1 MDKPVLAPEL
11 RTMSFVTRWNIL
23 WRINKTNIAEHS
35 FFVAWYVFTIA
46 NLIEWKGNT
55 LYAVMKGLEHD
66 LDETITADI
75 VGPARRV
82 IVDKDTAAE
91 WLEAKQEIR
100 MGGLLRPFIA
110 MENTVEDGE
119 YAEAQ
124 KIVRAA
130 DLLDAVLCLLV
141 EQEMGNRRVDYAY
154 NSNLK
159 LFEGAWRD
167 LPADKMVLDRLWNV
181 EIFPAIE
188 AHRSVG
194 GNGVGL

>member
-1 MDKPVLAPEL
+1 MNKPVFSPEL

-35 FFVAWYVFTIA
+35 FFVGWYTFLVMD
-46 NLIEWKGNT
+46 LINWNGNR
-55 LYAVMKGLEHD
+55 LYAVMKALEHD

-82 IVDKDTAAE
+82 ILDKDRANE
-91 WLEAKQEIR
+91 WLDTKQSIR
-100 MGGLLRPFIA
+100 MGGLLAPLFKI
-110 MENTVEDGE
+110 EDGISDDE
-119 YAEAQ
+119 LSQ
-124 KIVRAA
+124 VDKIVRAA
-130 DLLDAVLCLLV
+130 DLLDATLCLLV
-141 EQEMGNRRVDYAY
+141 EQEMGNRRVDFAY

-167 LPADKMVLDRLWNV
+167 LPCDKDTLDKLWNTEV
-181 EIFPAIE
+181 VPAIQ
-188 AHRSVG
+188 AHREVG